1 MEKQAIMERMKAK
14 CVFFLFLGTS
24 QVFYKK
30 GSHEWKEVKSEGLLL
45 TVNPE
50 KGKKKKRSK
59 NSQTS
64 VRSNNELRSN
74 QDFLI

>member
-1 MEKQAIMERMKAK
+1 MKAK

-50 KGKKKKRSK
+50 KGKKKKEAK
-59 NSQTS
+59 IVKLQ
-64 VRSNNELRSN
+64 
-74 QDFLI
+74 